1 MRLPDDSVFVL
12 FIAFF
17 IYAASNRLCY
27 NWTAFFDSMAHI

>member
-17 IYAASNRLCY
+17 IYAASNRLLQL
-27 NWTAFFDSMAHI
+27 NRLL